1 MKRVG
6 LVFGSRSVEHE
17 ISVTTAGKAYEVLRQ
32 LTGEY
37 ETVPLYVNKDGAWL
51 TGGAVARL
59 LTVEAEGRATEDLS
73 KRKSLQQTFK
83 QELERLERGTGSGE
97 VEQLFLAPDR
107 SIRNLC
113 ENPEH
118 RAWFRG
124 RLQAR
129 VDIAFPVV
137 HGTHGEDG
145 TLQGLFELADIPYVG
160 PGVAASAAGMD
171 KILSKLIFR
180 GAGLPTVEA
189 NWFSRRQWLENEATV
204 SARVESSLPYPVVVK
219 PAVAGSSVGIA
230 RAGSTAELTRAVAQA
245 IQFATRVLVER
256 AVEDRLEVQCA
267 VLGNHDP
274 IASECEELVRAAG
287 IVSYEDKY
295 LRRVETAEE
304 IDIAPSHIPA
314 RIPETLS
321 RQVKDLGIA
330 AFQALDARGIA
341 RVDFLVD
348 RTSMRPYV
356 NEVNTLPGSLC
367 LRLWEASG
375 IKPVELIR
383 RLLTLA
389 VEAHAEKSATRFESQ
404 EGTALVDKKH
414 LMSPR
419 K

>member
-32 LTGEY
+32 LAGEY

-83 QELERLERGTGSGE
+83 QDLERLERGTGSGE

-107 SIRNLC
+107 SIRHLC
-113 ENPEH
+113 EHPER

-129 VDIAFPVV
+129 MDIAFPVV

-160 PGVAASAAGMD
+160 PGVAASATGMD

-189 NWFSRRQWLENEATV
+189 TWFTRRQWLEDEATAA
-204 SARVESSLPYPVVVK
+204 ARVESSLPYPVVVK
-219 PAVAGSSVGIA
+219 PAMAGSSVGIV
-230 RAGSTAELTRAVAQA
+230 RAASTPELRRAVAQA
-245 IQFATRVLVER
+245 VQFGSRVLVER
-256 AVEDRLEVQCA
+256 AVEDRVEIQCA
-267 VLGNHDP
+267 VLGNHDL
-274 IASECEELVRAAG
+274 AVSEFEELVRAAG

-314 RIPETLS
+314 RIPEDLA
-321 RQVKDLGIA
+321 RQVKSLALD
-330 AFQALDARGIA
+330 AFRALDARGIS

-348 RTSMRPYV
+348 RSTMRPYV

-389 VEAHAEKSATRFESQ
+389 VEAHAEKGGTRFESQ
-404 EGTALVDKKH
+404 EGTTLVDKKH

>member
-1 MKRVG
+1 MMRVG

-37 ETVPLYVNKDGAWL
+37 ETVPMYVNKDGAWL

-73 KRKSLQQTFK
+73 KRKSLQQAFK
-83 QELERLERGTGSGE
+83 QELGRLERGTGSGE

-113 ENPEH
+113 EHPER

-129 VDIAFPVV
+129 LDIAFPVV

-160 PGVAASAAGMD
+160 PGVAASSAGMD

-189 NWFSRRQWLENEATV
+189 TWFTRRQWLENEATV
-204 SARVESSLPYPVVVK
+204 AARVESSLAYPVVVK
-219 PAVAGSSVGIA
+219 PAMAGSSVGIV
-230 RAGSTAELTRAVAQA
+230 RAASTPELRRAVAQA
-245 IQFATRVLVER
+245 VQFSSRVLVER
-256 AVEDRLEVQCA
+256 AVEDRVEVQCA
-267 VLGNHDP
+267 VLGNHDLTV
-274 IASECEELVRAAG
+274 SECEELVRAAG

-304 IDIAPSHIPA
+304 IDIAPSRIPA
-314 RIPETLS
+314 RIPEDLA
-321 RQVKDLGIA
+321 RQMKSLALD
-330 AFQALDARGIA
+330 AFRALDARGIS

-348 RTSMRPYV
+348 RSTMRPYV

-375 IKPVELIR
+375 VKPVELIR

-389 VEAHAEKSATRFESQ
+389 VEAHAEKGGTRFESQ
-404 EGTALVDKKH
+404 EGTTLVDKKH

>member
-32 LTGEY
+32 LAGEY

-83 QELERLERGTGSGE
+83 QDLERLERGTGSGE

-107 SIRNLC
+107 SIRHLC
-113 ENPEH
+113 EHPER

-129 VDIAFPVV
+129 MDIAFPVV

-160 PGVAASAAGMD
+160 PGVAASATGMD

-189 NWFSRRQWLENEATV
+189 TWFTRRQWLEDEATAA
-204 SARVESSLPYPVVVK
+204 ARVESSLPYPVVVK
-219 PAVAGSSVGIA
+219 PAMAGSSVGIV
-230 RAGSTAELTRAVAQA
+230 RAASTPELRRAVAQA
-245 IQFATRVLVER
+245 VQFGSRVLVER
-256 AVEDRLEVQCA
+256 AVEDRVEIQCA
-267 VLGNHDP
+267 VLGNHDL
-274 IASECEELVRAAG
+274 AVSEFEELVRAAG

-314 RIPETLS
+314 RIPEDLA
-321 RQVKDLGIA
+321 RQVKSLALD
-330 AFQALDARGIA
+330 AFRALDARGIS

-348 RTSMRPYV
+348 RSTMRPYV

-375 IKPVELIR
+375 VKPVELIR

-389 VEAHAEKSATRFESQ
+389 VEAHAEKGGTRFESQ
-404 EGTALVDKKH
+404 EGTTLVDKKH

>member
-51 TGGAVARL
+51 TGRAVARL
-59 LTVEAEGRATEDLS
+59 LEVEAEGRATEDLS
-73 KRKSLQQTFK
+73 KRKGLQQVFK
-83 QELERLERGTGSGE
+83 QELERLERGSGSGE

-107 SIRNLC
+107 SVRSLC
-113 ENPEH
+113 ESPER

-124 RLQAR
+124 RLQAGL
-129 VDIAFPVV
+129 DIAFPVV

-145 TLQGLFELADIPYVG
+145 TLQGLFELADVPYVG

-189 NWFSRRQWLENEATV
+189 TWFTRRQWLEDEATAA
-204 SARVESSLPYPVVVK
+204 ARVESSLPYPVVVK

-230 RAGSTAELTRAVAQA
+230 RAGSTAELCRAVAQA
-245 IQFATRVLVER
+245 IQFGTRILVER

-267 VLGNHDP
+267 VLGNHDL
-274 IASECEELVRAAG
+274 IVSECEELVRAAG

-321 RQVKDLGIA
+321 RQVKDLAIG

-341 RVDFLVD
+341 RVDVLVD

-389 VEAHAEKSATRFESQ
+389 VEAHVEKGATRFESQ

>member
-1 MKRVG
+1 
-6 LVFGSRSVEHE
+6 
-17 ISVTTAGKAYEVLRQ
+17 GKAYEVLRQ
-32 LTGEY
+32 LAGEY

-83 QELERLERGTGSGE
+83 QDLERLERGTGSGE

-107 SIRNLC
+107 SIRHLC
-113 ENPEH
+113 EHPER

-129 VDIAFPVV
+129 MDIAFPVV

-160 PGVAASAAGMD
+160 PGVAASATGMD

-189 NWFSRRQWLENEATV
+189 TWFTRRQWLEDEATAA
-204 SARVESSLPYPVVVK
+204 ARVESSLPYPVVVK
-219 PAVAGSSVGIA
+219 PAMAGSSVGIV
-230 RAGSTAELTRAVAQA
+230 RAASTPELRRAVAQA
-245 IQFATRVLVER
+245 VQFGSRVLVER
-256 AVEDRLEVQCA
+256 AVEDRVEVQCA
-267 VLGNHDP
+267 VLGNHDL
-274 IASECEELVRAAG
+274 AVSEFEELVRAAG

-314 RIPETLS
+314 RIPEDLA
-321 RQVKDLGIA
+321 RQVKSLALD
-330 AFQALDARGIA
+330 AFRALDARGIS

-348 RTSMRPYV
+348 RSTMRPYV

-375 IKPVELIR
+375 VKPVELIR

-389 VEAHAEKSATRFESQ
+389 VEAHAEKGGTRFESQ
-404 EGTALVDKKH
+404 EGTTLVDKKH